1 MQISSQMTIEI
12 VIGWFFF
19 LRVVNLKINY
29 MYRKLKRTWSHGE
42 LEYIPRFRK
51 TFPELS
57 KLSSEDLCQ
66 RFRELDLEFYNEKQT
81 KVKPLTRLTL
91 PFAIVLML
99 LMFIALPFVF
109 IITGKW
115 TYPLGEKNRILN
127 WFRSL
132 RLL

>member
-1 MQISSQMTIEI
+1 
-12 VIGWFFF
+12 
-19 LRVVNLKINY
+19 

>member
-1 MQISSQMTIEI
+1 MTIEI

>member
-1 MQISSQMTIEI
+1 MICFQNC
-12 VIGWFFF
+12 
-19 LRVVNLKINY
+19 NLAPKE
-29 MYRKLKRTWSHGE
+29 TAGE

-81 KVKPLTRLTL
+81 KVKPFVRLTL
-91 PFAIVLML
+91 PFAIVLMILML
-99 LMFIALPFVF
+99 LSLPLVF
-109 IITGKW
+109 LFTGNW
-115 TYPLGEKNRILN
+115 HYPHTKKDRILN

-132 RLL
+132 RLF